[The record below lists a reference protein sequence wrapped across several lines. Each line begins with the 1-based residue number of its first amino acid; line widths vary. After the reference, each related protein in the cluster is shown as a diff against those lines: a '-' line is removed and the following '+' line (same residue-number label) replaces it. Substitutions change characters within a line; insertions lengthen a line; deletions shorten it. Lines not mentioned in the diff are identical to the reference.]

1 MGLIAQVEHVGV
13 PVLENCFFDCRAG
26 RMLACPG
33 IVSKAYE
40 ARFSGWSGT
49 AAWAV
54 AHLERR
60 RRRREP

>member
-33 IVSKAYE
+33 TVSNKACD
-40 ARFSGWSGT
+40 ARFSDGPERQRGDCAPQ
-49 AAWAV
+49 AAEAV
-54 AHLERR
+54 A
-60 RRRREP
+60 